1 MACPLSFSLIGIQ
14 LDTRARAGVESEREM
29 GEAPESTEAT
39 AVAPPAGQ
47 GVLRGRG
54 GAWVGLA
61 DRLAGRYGFVLALI
75 LIDYVTLSLLSG
87 ETATWARVVAQVSLG
102 LTLIVTLIAAQVH
115 SRWLITAAFF
125 VIAGLFALGGAA
137 LLRGEFLT
145 NVVYV
150 TGALLVIV
158 TPILILR
165 DVASHA
171 VVTTETVL
179 GAACAYL
186 LFGICFALVYASIGQ
201 FMPHGFFGA
210 GNSPTSDYLFFSFMT
225 LTTVGYGNLIPAAPL
240 GQSLA
245 MVEALS
251 GQIYLVVVVAR
262 LVSLWGQE
270 RSTTIRIGHRRR
282 RSHHDG
288 EHHEA

>member
-1 MACPLSFSLIGIQ
+1 
-14 LDTRARAGVESEREM
+14 M
-29 GEAPESTEAT
+29 GEASESTEA
-39 AVAPPAGQ
+39 VESKGIAPPAGQ
-47 GVLRGRG
+47 GMFRGRG
-54 GAWVGLA
+54 GVFVGLA

-75 LIDYVTLSLLSG
+75 LLDYVTLSLLSG

-186 LFGICFALVYASIGQ
+186 LFGICFALVYASVGQ
-201 FMPHGFFGA
+201 FMPNGFFGA
-210 GNSPTSDYLFFSFMT
+210 GKSPTSDYLFFSFMT

-270 RSTTIRIGHRRR
+270 RSTTIRIGQRRR